1 MPLFLR
7 EEEDML
13 ISSLTG
19 KYYDEKDAIR
29 IVNTKQAAFYWKN
42 GIKPISIYPSED
54 LKTGENILVFVFSKS
69 RTKELYKEWLK
80 SKPIKE
86 EKND

>member
-1 MPLFLR
+1 
-7 EEEDML
+7 ML

-42 GIKPISIYPSED
+42 GVKPISVYPGDD
-54 LKTGENILVFVFSKS
+54 LKTGELILVFVFSKS
-69 RTKELYKEWLK
+69 KTKDLYKEWLK
-80 SKPIKE
+80 TKPAKGDR
-86 EKND
+86 NDCV